1 MPTSTESTDV
11 APQRE
16 RFTVTPEQYVK
27 LAWFALGAL
36 TLIVFSGAAVRL
48 TSSGLGCPDWPRCYG
63 KVYPPLDS
71 HSMIEFGNRALSGL
85 VTIGVFAAAIG
96 ATRRRPY
103 RRDLAYWAW
112 LLPLGALTQAVLG
125 MLTVESELQ
134 YGWVMAHFGLSMVM
148 MIAAVAL
155 VWRAKYE
162 PGARPRSE
170 DAVTV
175 WSIRTLV
182 PLTFAAVLTGM
193 FSTAAGPHA
202 GGEAG
207 EVARWEPRGGE
218 SLEWIVHRHGR
229 VADILGIAAIAV
241 FVILWRRRAAKDLRV
256 KSMIFAV
263 LIGIQGLIGS
273 IQWQQQL
280 PEFLVWLH
288 VVFATLSWVYV
299 LWFSY
304 AAGVLKPAAERAKS
318 SELRTATTAG

>member
-1 MPTSTESTDV
+1 MPNSPDPTDA
-11 APQRE
+11 APKRE
-16 RFTVTPEQYVK
+16 RFTVSPERYTK
-27 LAWFALGAL
+27 IAWFALGAL
-36 TLIVFSGAAVRL
+36 TVIVFSGAAVRL

-63 KVYPPLDS
+63 KVYPPLQS
-71 HSMIEFGNRALSGL
+71 HSMIEFGNRAFSGL
-85 VTIGVFAAAIG
+85 VTLGVFAAAIG
-96 ATRRRPY
+96 AMRRRPY
-103 RRDLAYWAW
+103 RRDLALWAW

-125 MLTVESELQ
+125 MFTVESELQ

-162 PGARPRSE
+162 PGERPKAD
-170 DAVTV
+170 DAVSV

-193 FSTAAGPHA
+193 FATAAGPHA
-202 GGEAG
+202 GGEPG

-229 VADILGIAAIAV
+229 VADVLGIAAIAV
-241 FVILWRRRAAKDLRV
+241 FVILWRRHAPKELRV

-273 IQWQQQL
+273 IQWQEQL

-288 VVFATLSWVYV
+288 VVFATLSWIYV

-304 AAGVLKPAAERAKS
+304 AAGVLKPASERTKAAELKA
-318 SELRTATTAG
+318 ATTAG